1 MRITENRL
9 RRLIRQ
15 VISETY
21 DPYDRRY
28 SQDDIDDMMGRGQ
41 KIPQGLVGKI
51 RPRSPLQSGY
61 NVDTKIILNIL
72 ELNPQDEMEA
82 RKLLSSELKKIK
94 EEHPEE
100 QFPRDRLDYLL
111 DRIIGSG
118 A

>member
-21 DPYDRRY
+21 DSYDRY

-41 KIPQGLVGKI
+41 KIPQGLKGKI
-51 RPRSPLQSGY
+51 RPRGPLQSGY
-61 NVDTKIILNIL
+61 DVDTKIILNIL
-72 ELNPQDEMEA
+72 KLSPQSEMEA
-82 RKLLSSELKKIK
+82 REMLSSELKNY
-94 EEHPEE
+94 PEE
-100 QFPRDRLDYLL
+100 QFPQDRLDYLL
-111 DRIIGSG
+111 DRIIGSD